1 MAQSFVML
9 RIWRI
14 YNFLGWLG
22 SIFGDLHTRFRRRVN
37 TFEHML
43 LFGLFSRTF
52 LSTVRSWVKFLPK
65 SMVWGLQTFAQ
76 FARTMCV
83 IKKPNDKND
92 DLYSLS
98 KKDFVKNL
106 RVFGVKMWTK
116 ISILAKN

>member
-1 MAQSFVML
+1 MG
-9 RIWRI
+9 
-14 YNFLGWLG
+14 YFLVHFNQLYW
-22 SIFGDLHTRFRRRVN
+22 
-37 TFEHML
+37 
-43 LFGLFSRTF
+43 
-52 LSTVRSWVKFLPK
+52 SWVNFLPK

-106 RVFGVKMWTK
+106 RVFGVKIWTK

>member
-14 YNFLGWLG
+14 YNFVGWLG

-76 FARTMCV
+76 FSRTMCV
-83 IKKPNDKND
+83 RSWVNFLPNDKNY
-92 DLYSLS
+92 DLFSFS
-98 KKDFVKNL
+98 KNRFCRKFT
-106 RVFGVKMWTK
+106 R
-116 ISILAKN
+116 ILG